1 MERYDLETSAYF
13 KKVFDS
19 LSDSIVIA
27 DQNFKII
34 NINDAAELLLN
45 RSRRSVISKEY
56 SKIFPD
62 DILLNAQK
70 AFNEERTISIDEIEF
85 GNFMNEPSLLQVTA
99 TPFFSDKGNIEG
111 TITQLRDIEGTKFL
125 TGFNRQQLSNR
136 NFENLILGLS
146 HELKNPLS
154 SIKGAAQ
161 LLGNELSKKEID
173 KCSTI
178 IAKEADRLIDLLN
191 RVKKVDELDE
201 EINTSVDLHEILL
214 DIIYLESKSL
224 KNRIDFKTQFDVTIP
239 PVSGNYNS
247 LKQVFLNLISNAIQS
262 IEDKG
267 KIAFKT
273 KWVNDY
279 KIKSKYA
286 ILISVKDS
294 GEGIPKNEIDKIFT
308 PFFTTKSKGSGL
320 GLFLSHQIIA
330 KHGGAIFVESKL
342 GRGSEFK
349 VYLPAG

>member
-1 MERYDLETSAYF
+1 MARLELETSADF

-19 LSDSIVIA
+19 LSDGIVIA
-27 DQNFKII
+27 DKNFKII

-45 RSRRSVISKEY
+45 RSRRSVISKKY

-62 DILLNAQK
+62 DILQNAQK

-85 GNFMNEPSLLQVTA
+85 GTFMNETSVLQVTV
-99 TPFFSDKGNIEG
+99 TPFFSEKGNIEG

-125 TGFNRQQLSNR
+125 TGFNIQQLSNR

-154 SIKGAAQ
+154 GIKGAAQ
-161 LLGNELSKKEID
+161 LLGSELSKKEID
-173 KCSTI
+173 QCSSI
-178 IAKEADRLIDLLN
+178 IVKEADRLIDLIN
-191 RVKKVDELDE
+191 RVKKVDELDQ
-201 EINTSVDLHEILL
+201 EINTNVDLHEILL
-214 DIIYLESKSL
+214 DIIYLESKTL
-224 KNRIDFKTQFDVTIP
+224 KNRIDFKNQFDITIP

-247 LKQVFLNLISNAIQS
+247 LKQVFLNLINNAIQS
-262 IEDKG
+262 IDDRGE
-267 KIAFKT
+267 ISFKT

-286 ILISVKDS
+286 ILISIKDS
-294 GEGIPKNEIDKIFT
+294 GRGIPKNEIDKIFT

-320 GLFLSHQIIA
+320 GLFISHQIIA
-330 KHGGAIFVESKL
+330 KHGGAIFVESKP
-342 GRGSEFK
+342 GKGSEFK
-349 VYLPAG
+349 VYLPSG